1 MEKINE
7 VKDLLEKYFNAETTL
22 KEEQILRDFF
32 KGEVSDEE
40 LLVYKPM
47 FNCFTEE
54 IDKLETVSS
63 ADTASDIKY
72 MAPVRIKKQVHFRWI
87 SVAAAAALALFTF
100 VIMPERGDS
109 LKLMID
115 GVNIN
120 NKELA
125 LNKADVQISQI
136 NTMMQR
142 FSKGSDQLE
151 GLGKMGSALSP
162 LNSLGRI
169 LTQND

>member
-1 MEKINE
+1 MEKIKE

-22 KEEQILRDFF
+22 KEEQLLRDFF

-54 IDKLETVSS
+54 IDKLETESS
-63 ADTASDIKY
+63 TGTK
-72 MAPVRIKKQVHFRWI
+72 RQFHFRWI

-100 VIMPERGDS
+100 VLLPDRGDS

-115 GVNIN
+115 GVNVRN
-120 NKELA
+120 RELA
-125 LNKADVQISQI
+125 LNKADAQISQI
-136 NTMMQR
+136 NSMMQR

-162 LNSLGRI
+162 LNSLGRV

>member
-1 MEKINE
+1 MEKIKE

-47 FNCFTEE
+47 FCCFTKE
-54 IDKLETVSS
+54 IEKLETE
-63 ADTASDIKY
+63 TASGISKESDY
-72 MAPVRIKKQVHFRWI
+72 LAPVRIKKQIHFRWI

-100 VIMPERGDS
+100 VLMPDRGDS

-115 GVNIN
+115 GVNVN
-120 NKELA
+120 NKQLA
-125 LNKADVQISQI
+125 LSKADVQMSQV
-136 NTMMQR
+136 NAMMEKL
-142 FSKGSDQLE
+142 SKGSDQLE

-162 LNSLGRI
+162 LNSLNRV

>member
-1 MEKINE
+1 MEKIKE

-22 KEEQILRDFF
+22 KEEQLLRDFF

-54 IDKLETVSS
+54 IDKLDTESS
-63 ADTASDIKY
+63 TGTKRQI
-72 MAPVRIKKQVHFRWI
+72 HFRWI

-100 VIMPERGDS
+100 VLLPDRGDS

-115 GVNIN
+115 GVNVRN
-120 NKELA
+120 REMA
-125 LNKADVQISQI
+125 LNKADAQMSQI
-136 NTMMQR
+136 NSMMQR

-162 LNSLGRI
+162 LNSLGRV